1 MENSWKQEGRGI
13 SGLWETRIW
22 PEGPVL
28 PRPAQRGAGPG
39 HPPSQRLESMGVQTP
54 ARAIGGPK
62 GPPLTAAA
70 GPQACGDGDAELS
83 WASSLGIQSRGAL
96 PPSWAVSPPPPRSHS
111 GCGGMVHFP
120 ALPGTW
126 HVPGRLA
133 CPLPTQSPV
142 WSREGHS
149 SSPCTELGTYP
160 RVSPTNSPKHEGC
173 SMQTPPARTQASPV
187 QAVPGPKH
195 PQQPN
200 PAAYSRLG
208 VYGSLHLAPLSRKK
222 PPPPCSP
229 PS

>member
-96 PPSWAVSPPPPRSHS
+96 PPSWAVSPPPPQVTLWLWRY
-111 GCGGMVHFP
+111 GAFP
-120 ALPGTW
+120 SPAR
-126 HVPGRLA
+126 HMA
-133 CPLPTQSPV
+133 CPWQV
-142 WSREGHS
+142 G
-149 SSPCTELGTYP
+149 
-160 RVSPTNSPKHEGC
+160 
-173 SMQTPPARTQASPV
+173 M
-187 QAVPGPKH
+187 
-195 PQQPN
+195 
-200 PAAYSRLG
+200 
-208 VYGSLHLAPLSRKK
+208 
-222 PPPPCSP
+222 SP
-229 PS
+229 PHTESSLEQGRSQQLPLHRAGDIPQGVPHKQPQT